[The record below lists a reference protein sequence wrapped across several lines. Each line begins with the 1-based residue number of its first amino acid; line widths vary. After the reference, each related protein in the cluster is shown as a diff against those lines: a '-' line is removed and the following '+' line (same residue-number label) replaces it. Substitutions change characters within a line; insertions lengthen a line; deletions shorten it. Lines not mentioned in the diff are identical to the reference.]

1 MPSKA
6 IASLDAWLE
15 AAEHLLQEQRELSL
29 LAVES
34 DTSFEQKT
42 TTSWGSFWSSAHD

>member
-15 AAEHLLQEQRELSL
+15 AAERLLQEQREFSVP
-29 LAVES
+29 AVES
-34 DTSFEQKT
+34 DPSMEQRHYDQLRLFR
-42 TTSWGSFWSSAHD
+42 SGVYD

>member
-15 AAEHLLQEQRELSL
+15 AAERLLQEQREFSL
-29 LAVES
+29 PAVES
-34 DTSFEQKT
+34 DASVEQRT
-42 TTSWGSFWSSAHD
+42 TTSWGSSWSSVHD

>member
-15 AAEHLLQEQRELSL
+15 AAERLLQEQREFSL
-29 LAVES
+29 PAVEPDAS
-34 DTSFEQKT
+34 MEQKH
-42 TTSWGSFWSSAHD
+42 SDQLHLFPSSVHG